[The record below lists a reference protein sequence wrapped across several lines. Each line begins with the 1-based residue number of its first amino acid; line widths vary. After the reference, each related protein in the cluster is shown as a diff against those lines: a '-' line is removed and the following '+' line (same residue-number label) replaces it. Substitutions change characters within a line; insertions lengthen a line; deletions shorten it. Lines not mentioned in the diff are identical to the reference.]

1 MATLSNP
8 TLEID
13 RLTGETYRVTAKVN
27 VQFTPTELYWMNP
40 SRGRAVVPVELKSNL
55 WGDDDV
61 DLILGQDDN
70 LFSFPTRKITRSAT
84 YTFSAVVAGSVLDED
99 PGFFTPDEIYNK
111 FSLVS
116 GNPTKIPNGARNSP
130 IIRREFG

>member
-13 RLTGETYRVTAKVN
+13 ALTGETYRVTAKVN

-40 SRGRAVVPVELKSNL
+40 SRGRGVVSVELKSNL
-55 WGDDDV
+55 WGYDGGDF
-61 DLILGQDDN
+61 LLGGDDN
-70 LFSFPTRKITRSAT
+70 LFSFPTRKMTKSAT
-84 YTFSAVVAGSVLDED
+84 YTFSAVVARSVLNED
-99 PGFFTPDEIYNK
+99 SFLFNPDEIYNK

-116 GNPTKIPNGARNSP
+116 NNTTKVPYRARNSP
-130 IIRREFG
+130 IIEGDFG